1 MYKNAILRHVVTPLV
16 TRIGTALAAYLLAKG
31 MDGDMV
37 DQMVN
42 GLIAVLLVGIDL
54 CTRWLTPDVDK
65 EAP

>member
-1 MYKNAILRHVVTPLV
+1 MYKSAILRHVLTPLV

-31 MDGDMV
+31 MDGDMI
-37 DQMVN
+37 DQIVN

-65 EAP
+65 EGA